1 MRESRTEV
9 VVGAVVIVAAV
20 GFLGYMLQATG
31 LSAGSAGYDVSASFR
46 SAEGVTVG
54 TDVRMSGVSIGTVTG
69 LDLNRDTFR
78 ADTQMRIR
86 QDVPIPDDSTAVVA
100 SEGLLGGIYV
110 EIVPGGSL
118 DNLPDGGEIL
128 DTQGSVSLLQLLV
141 QFAAG
146 STQGSA
152 QGSAPAP

>member
-1 MRESRTEV
+1 MRESRTEI
-9 VVGAVVIVAAV
+9 VVGAVVIAAAV

-31 LSAGSAGYDVSASFR
+31 LSARSAGYEVSASFR

-69 LDLNRDTFR
+69 LDLNLDTFR
-78 ADTQMRIR
+78 ADTQMRISA
-86 QDVPIPDDSTAVVA
+86 DIPIPDDSTAVVA

-118 DNLPDGGEIL
+118 DNLPDGAEIL
-128 DTQGSVSLLQLLV
+128 DTQGSISLLQLLV

-146 STQGSA
+146 GS
-152 QGSAPAP
+152 QDSAPAP